1 MTGAVEWV
9 RGCAKAWIEDVV
21 APSLTEHTENS
32 NLKEPEHRRDST
44 YGWSTSPFNEFRSD
58 AGPVKHI
65 LEAKVSNIPGHEP
78 GSQPRRR
85 Y

>member
-44 YGWSTSPFNEFRSD
+44 YSWSISPFNEFRSD

-65 LEAKVSNIPGHEP
+65 PEAKASDIPGRKP